1 MFRTSF
7 LTCIALLPITLQ
19 SSLSVSDD
27 KNTPVDALAVSVTE
41 AANADDISNND
52 LAIRYSVYRGT
63 YLYGTKFNFEESTD
77 FGLIFDKQRKIAN
90 KLDPN
95 REKGTKLSNLLNSTF
110 KKYEDEK
117 IARKSEGFFKIVKQ
131 KIIWTC
137 QNLRDY
143 CINY

>member
-7 LTCIALLPITLQ
+7 LTCIALLTITLQ

-63 YLYGTKFNFEESTD
+63 YFYGTKFNFEESTD

-110 KKYEDEK
+110 KKYEDENLLFNDNSK
-117 IARKSEGFFKIVKQ
+117 NTFLEECNSIAEGLKNAI
-131 KIIWTC
+131 
-137 QNLRDY
+137 D
-143 CINY
+143 